1 MYILHTKRNMHYVT
15 MSRPINKVFV
25 LILLMNQVVN
35 IFGKLTTLSGQ
46 IYDRRRKVLCISEN
60 DGSALVWNADLKF
73 TYYKSRYIID
83 PNAKNFSDTCNLYNN
98 QIDCKLDNESGC
110 LNFWERNHWK
120 IINSID
126 IPMGPVFDRRWEGF
140 KEYMY
145 SAEKTYNLKYL
156 NTNTVVLPFSIR
168 ATKDVHLLIC
178 NNDYVRN
185 LCYWVIIGGWE
196 NTKSVIR
203 KCLKGVSNIGV
214 YPPSG
219 SECAVERVYLNHT
232 PLAQYEWRTFVLTWN
247 SETRNISLYDSD
259 QLIMTYRDMDTYNN
273 TNFTYKLYIRSA
285 LSLMI
290 RLHEYD
296 YLYTSIKNTI
306 LTSNIFYINTED
318 ICLQMLIG
326 LCAQCDADVS
336 LHTPDEIL
344 KTIIVKGSSV
354 AAVHGLPMWQP
365 VKITAKIATYNH
377 NSLKIVVTPKLNL
390 NVSNPIWA
398 IANVRQCPSNGCL
411 RQSVAIIRMD
421 WDIRNREYFWPKVVC
436 QKLFYKKQS
445 VVQIFNDADLNV
457 ELDDKNCPVGFTGP
471 ACKFHCDSA
480 LNSTNCNSVVI
491 CNDNGCTCTSGYTGP
506 GCNISCDNNLY
517 GHACKNKCGSCLQN
531 QQCDPISGVCHNG
544 CRNTETYVYA
554 PPLCQIVVGKPNETE
569 FIFTNQTTIV
579 ATVSIKWEKEYE
591 ETDLFYKF
599 NIQTP
604 DGKSVKQYEWRKISQ
619 NSTKLEETFE
629 NLEHDT
635 TYSIQCVFLINQV
648 PVYGKW
654 KNVDTH
660 CDWIHD
666 FRITPNIT
674 NITIDMGDTENQTM
688 YSCPTNSYR
697 LLFQQIDNQNSYT
710 QMTNV
715 SITSFPYT
723 FSRLTS
729 HTFYIVIVL
738 HGNKQLFSQIIR
750 TLEAEC
756 RNGFYGLDCRRKCGS
771 CLHDKQCD
779 RASGVCPVGCKSTA
793 NYTYISPLCQTGL
806 GAPNELQT
814 VFKNQT
820 TIVVSVPMKWEEE
833 YEKADISYSFDIKTL
848 DGNSVDRQAWKGIF
862 SNTIELIGRF
872 ENLQPATTYQIM
884 CSLSVGQ
891 TVLNDTWLSVET
903 TCDTIHDFRI
913 TPNVTTLMINMG
925 DSKNQTLYPCPT
937 NSYRLLF
944 QKIDNKNSYTQ
955 TTNISITSFP
965 YTLSR
970 LTPHTSYIIIILHG
984 NKQLFVRIVR
994 TLKAECRNGF
1004 YGLDCRGKCGS
1015 CLHDKQCDSVSGACP
1030 IGCKSTANYTYIFPL
1045 CQTGLEAP
1053 NEIQI
1058 VFKNQTTIIAT
1069 VSMKWKEEYE
1079 KADIIYSFDIKT
1091 LDGNSMHRQMWK
1103 RIFSNTTELIGKFEN
1118 LQTATIY
1125 QIRCLL
1131 SIGHVVIKSTWM
1143 NVKTTCV
1150 LVKDFRITPNETS
1163 LTIDMEDGEK
1173 SLYLCLINSYRLL
1186 FQQADNQ
1193 NDQMINASIISFPYT
1208 LSHLT
1213 PYTYYNIVILHGNK
1227 KLFTREICTLEGV
1240 PSEVRNLEAI
1250 STSSSRVKLVWASP
1264 QKPNGVIT
1272 KYMIFLK
1279 VEEYF
1284 GCRDY
1289 GLSTTVNHII
1299 TRTINITTITI
1310 SGLHPYAKYNVQIVA
1325 HNSRH
1330 YSKPSRATFHTVA
1343 TEVPAVKFT
1352 QLRERDWILSWK
1364 PPENC
1369 TTILGPLRV
1378 ARVEIRGISDA
1389 VKNFFVIKYTSHN
1402 YLDMQE
1408 TLYGAERYVAKIFAL
1423 RDYGHQVNSSA
1434 YEEYQFETPSKAP
1447 PKLTNL
1453 DVVEVDNNQ
1462 MIHLRWQ
1469 SPPLP
1474 TNGKLSNYSVRLCN
1488 KDKSYCVQIHVEL
1501 NETCDLWDNYICK
1514 TVQGSNNQQIY
1525 VVAYNKKVCRP
1536 SPFAFVTKE
1545 MLSNTKPDAPRNFT
1559 YTIRDHG
1566 IVDIKWLHPWRTG
1579 SHLRCFRIKVEEISS
1594 NLRNRV
1600 FPSSKIAIH
1609 EYSVINYMR
1618 EYSKRLCL
1626 LPSTKYIISIISV
1639 TTENVNSNMSTL
1651 NFSTPSTVNFKGNIT
1666 SEVYDSDSTIVVH
1679 IPQIVDDTRNSILYI
1694 IVKGPHRDCNNYV
1707 SPHKSLWKQAGVQM
1721 YDIFWQAAA
1730 ILAQNIS
1737 NGMDFTIGNGDIY
1750 DNAINCYL
1758 VSGELYDITII
1769 ISEPNF
1775 HYEPIMITRKISKRI
1790 GVKQNHPESWLI
1802 PLVMIIFTA
1811 IVAFWFFR
1819 RKRQKSNKPLVLQD
1833 EMALSQNNKSYVHD
1847 KKVITESFKED
1858 SSTPSDRQSL
1868 SRATTPEITNI
1879 VVESNDEEEEITS
1892 LVKVKDFEDY
1902 VRQAIVS
1909 GLLNKQYETF
1919 PRGQTQPWDYGKQ
1932 PQNKTKNR
1940 YGNLIAY
1947 DETRVILKKLPD
1959 DAYSDYINANYITG
1973 YKKKKR
1979 YIATQGPKPNTVVD
1993 FWRMIWQ
2000 EKVLIICMLANVV
2013 ENGKTKCEQYWP
2025 DIGKK
2030 KKYGE
2035 IVVLNATHNVFADYC
2050 FRTLHITYE
2059 NETRKVEHLHYTAWP
2074 DHGVPMY
2081 THSVVTYLK
2090 KLLATPPGDGPVVV
2104 HCSAG
2109 VGRTGTIVLCDICL
2123 HRAAAEGMVDVF
2135 AETASI
2141 RRERANMVDN
2151 KQQYLLAHLALVE
2164 CLITIPT
2171 TLPCNETLPTRIKE
2185 LKKQLSVQQHQLQ
2198 NTAWQDEALRPI
2210 TSLSSLSE
2218 CNRAKNRFPEL
2229 ISDKVSRIYLKRY
2242 PSSDEDS
2249 DYLSAVYVDGV
2260 KLQNQYLAAQLPM
2273 PSTINDFW
2281 RMITEFKVELIVML
2295 QPPDP
2300 EDSTCCAIAPA
2311 NGEFK
2316 PTPYLNIIVKEIVEL
2331 ENYTL
2336 QKLLLVDNSEKP
2348 SREQSVTI
2356 LCCTEWKPGRNQ
2368 PPPPV
2373 MALVTFWQATE
2384 RIARGDGPTV
2394 TLCHDG
2400 VTGCGLYLA
2409 LSFMLERMAVE
2420 RECDICLSV
2429 RAVRRSRADFVGS
2442 LEHLEYLYDAA
2453 ITYLEYFETY
2463 ANFS

>member
-1 MYILHTKRNMHYVT
+1 MFVSRTKNIVRCVT
-15 MSRPINKVFV
+15 MSRIINKIFI

-35 IFGKLTTLSGQ
+35 IFGNLITLSGPTFE
-46 IYDRRRKVLCISEN
+46 RRKRVLCISEN
-60 DGSALVWNADLKF
+60 DGSALVWNSDLKYK
-73 TYYKSRYIID
+73 YYPRKNIID
-83 PNAKNFSDTCNLYNN
+83 PNAEHFSDTCTLYNS
-98 QIDCKLDNESGC
+98 QVDCKLDNENGC
-110 LNFWERNHWK
+110 LRNWERNHWK

-126 IPMGPVFDRRWEGF
+126 IPMGPVFDRRWEDF
-140 KEYMY
+140 KEYTY
-145 SAEKTYNLKYL
+145 SAETVDVLKLL
-156 NTNTVVLPFSIR
+156 NKQLTNTLVLPFSIR
-168 ATKDVHLLIC
+168 ATKDVHIMIC
-178 NNDYVRN
+178 NNYYRKN
-185 LCYWVIIGGWE
+185 LCYWVIIGGWD

-203 KCLKGVSNIGV
+203 KCLEGVPDIGV
-214 YPPSG
+214 YPAEG
-219 SECAVERVYLNHT
+219 SECAKERDYLNHT
-232 PLAQYEWRTFVLTWN
+232 ALHEYEWRTFVLTWN
-247 SETRNISLYDSD
+247 SETKNISLYDPD
-259 QLIMTYRDMDTYNN
+259 RLIVTYKDMDIYNN
-273 TNFTYKLYIRSA
+273 INFTYKLYIRS
-285 LSLMI
+285 SSSMRI
-290 RLHEYD
+290 KYHKYD
-296 YLYTSIKNTI
+296 YLYTSTNNAI
-306 LTSNIFYINTED
+306 LTSNIFNITTED
-318 ICLQMLIG
+318 LCLQMLIG

-336 LHTPDEIL
+336 LHTSDKIL

-354 AAVHGLPMWQP
+354 AAVHGLPMWQA
-365 VKITAKIATYNH
+365 VKITTKIAKSDYND
-377 NSLKIVVTPKLNL
+377 LKIEVTPKLNL
-390 NVSNPIWA
+390 NISNPISA
-398 IANVRQCPSNGCL
+398 IADVRRCPSDGCL
-411 RQSVAIIRMD
+411 RQSRTFIYQD
-421 WDIRNREYFWPKVVC
+421 WDKPSWRYFWPNVTC
-436 QKLFYKKQS
+436 QKLFYEEKS
-445 VVQIFNDADLNV
+445 VIKLFKDADLNV
-457 ELDDKNCPVGFTGP
+457 ELDDKNCSAGNIGP
-471 ACKFHCDSA
+471 ACKFHCSSELD
-480 LNSTNCNSVVI
+480 STNCYGVVI
-491 CNDNGCTCTSGYTGP
+491 CNDNGCTCASGWKGAECVLP
-506 GCNISCDNNLY
+506 CNNNFY
-517 GHACKNKCGSCLQN
+517 GHACINRCGSCSQGK
-531 QQCDPISGVCHNG
+531 QCDPISGVCHNG
-544 CRNTETYVYA
+544 CRNAENYVYV
-554 PPLCQIVVGKPNETE
+554 PPLCQIGIDKPNETV
-569 FIFTNQTTIV
+569 FTFTNQTTIV
-579 ATVSIKWEKEYE
+579 ATIPIKWEKVYE
-591 ETDLFYKF
+591 EIDLFYKF
-599 NIQTP
+599 NIKKL
-604 DGKSVKQYEWRKISQ
+604 DEKFVKQYEWKRVSQ
-619 NSTKLEETFE
+619 DNTKLEEIFE
-629 NLEHDT
+629 NLVHDT
-635 TYSIQCVFLINQV
+635 TYRIQWVLLINQV
-648 PVYGKW
+648 PVYGEW

-660 CDWIHD
+660 CDLI
-666 FRITPNIT
+666 
-674 NITIDMGDTENQTM
+674 
-688 YSCPTNSYR
+688 
-697 LLFQQIDNQNSYT
+697 
-710 QMTNV
+710 
-715 SITSFPYT
+715 
-723 FSRLTS
+723 
-729 HTFYIVIVL
+729 
-738 HGNKQLFSQIIR
+738 
-750 TLEAEC
+750 
-756 RNGFYGLDCRRKCGS
+756 
-771 CLHDKQCD
+771 
-779 RASGVCPVGCKSTA
+779 
-793 NYTYISPLCQTGL
+793 
-806 GAPNELQT
+806 
-814 VFKNQT
+814 KN
-820 TIVVSVPMKWEEE
+820 
-833 YEKADISYSFDIKTL
+833 F
-848 DGNSVDRQAWKGIF
+848 N
-862 SNTIELIGRF
+862 
-872 ENLQPATTYQIM
+872 
-884 CSLSVGQ
+884 
-891 TVLNDTWLSVET
+891 
-903 TCDTIHDFRI
+903 
-913 TPNVTTLMINMG
+913 
-925 DSKNQTLYPCPT
+925 
-937 NSYRLLF
+937 
-944 QKIDNKNSYTQ
+944 
-955 TTNISITSFP
+955 
-965 YTLSR
+965 
-970 LTPHTSYIIIILHG
+970 
-984 NKQLFVRIVR
+984 
-994 TLKAECRNGF
+994 
-1004 YGLDCRGKCGS
+1004 
-1015 CLHDKQCDSVSGACP
+1015 
-1030 IGCKSTANYTYIFPL
+1030 
-1045 CQTGLEAP
+1045 
-1053 NEIQI
+1053 
-1058 VFKNQTTIIAT
+1058 
-1069 VSMKWKEEYE
+1069 
-1079 KADIIYSFDIKT
+1079 
-1091 LDGNSMHRQMWK
+1091 
-1103 RIFSNTTELIGKFEN
+1103 
-1118 LQTATIY
+1118 
-1125 QIRCLL
+1125 
-1131 SIGHVVIKSTWM
+1131 
-1143 NVKTTCV
+1143 
-1150 LVKDFRITPNETS
+1150 ITPNETS
-1163 LTIDMEDGEK
+1163 LMIVAETENQLYQCWRNWYDLLFIKNNTEEDG
-1173 SLYLCLINSYRLL
+1173 
-1186 FQQADNQ
+1186 
-1193 NDQMINASIISFPYT
+1193 IIHLSTFPYT
-1208 LSHLT
+1208 LQNLT
-1213 PYTYYNIVILHGNK
+1213 PYTSYNVTILYRKK
-1227 KLFTREICTLEGV
+1227 KLFSKEIRTFEGV
-1240 PSEVRNLEAI
+1240 PSKVVSLTALSLSSTNVSLFWI
-1250 STSSSRVKLVWASP
+1250 SPKRA
-1264 QKPNGVIT
+1264 NGVIMEYVIQLT
-1272 KYMIFLK
+1272 VAK
-1279 VEEYF
+1279 YF
-1284 GCRDY
+1284 GCKGVRVISP
-1289 GLSTTVNHII
+1289 LSSKYILVEGTNKTEI
-1299 TRTINITTITI
+1299 TL
-1310 SGLHPYAKYNVQIVA
+1310 SGLHAYAKYNVEVTA
-1325 HNSRH
+1325 RNSR
-1330 YSKPSRATFHTVA
+1330 YSS
-1343 TEVPAVKFT
+1343 VPAKTEFSLPETVIPVVTFGTVKM
-1352 QLRERDWILSWK
+1352 ENWVLSWK
-1364 PPENC
+1364 SPEDC
-1369 TTILGPLRV
+1369 TAILGPLFSKI
-1378 ARVEIRGISDA
+1378 EIRGISDA
-1389 VKNFFVIKYTSHN
+1389 VKNFNVTKNTKLMEI
-1402 YLDMQE
+1402 
-1408 TLYGAERYVAKIFAL
+1408 TLRNILHGVEHYVAKIFAS
-1423 RDYGHQVNSSA
+1423 RGYHKPINTSA
-1434 YEEYQFETPSKAP
+1434 YIEYNFETPPKEP
-1447 PKLTNL
+1447 PNVTNL
-1453 DVVEVDNNQ
+1453 DVVEVESYKT
-1462 MIHLRWQ
+1462 IYLRWQ
-1469 SPPLP
+1469 SPIPPL
-1474 TNGKLSNYSVRLCN
+1474 NGVLRGYGIVICPYRGRRIASCK
-1488 KDKSYCVQIHVEL
+1488 KIEVQL
-1501 NETCDLWDNYICK
+1501 NETCELWDSYICK
-1514 TVQGSNNQQIY
+1514 SILYTEDKIE
-1525 VVAYNKKVCRP
+1525 VVAYNDVNT
-1536 SPFAFVTKE
+1536 SNSVNVTVE
-1545 MLSNTKPDAPRNFT
+1545 MLNNAQPDPPRNFNFA
-1559 YTIRDHG
+1559 IG
-1566 IVDIKWLHPWRTG
+1566 NNSVVDLQWLHPWRTG
-1579 SHLRCFRIKVEEISS
+1579 RHLLQFMITVENVMS
-1594 NLRNRV
+1594 NLTDHLSRAVRSFNENSSYELSV
-1600 FPSSKIAIH
+1600 AVTNYTPSYCAQL
-1609 EYSVINYMR
+1609 R
-1618 EYSKRLCL
+1618 L